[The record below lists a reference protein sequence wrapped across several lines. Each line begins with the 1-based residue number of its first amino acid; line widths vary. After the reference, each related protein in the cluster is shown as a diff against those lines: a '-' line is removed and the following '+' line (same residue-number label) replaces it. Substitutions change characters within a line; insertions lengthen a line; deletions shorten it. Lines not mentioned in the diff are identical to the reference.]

1 MSSQESFERVAQKR
15 RTRQA
20 LLVATR
26 ELLDE
31 GKQPTVPE
39 AADRAGISRATAYR
53 YFSTPMGMAEE
64 AILDALAVEF
74 EKLDLD
80 RAYEKEDAV
89 SRAVETVGAI
99 LRMVMSSE
107 RLFRTYLGLVV
118 NPESGARRGAR
129 RVSWLTRALEPLAGT
144 LAPDE
149 FRRIV
154 HGLALLTGMETIVV
168 LRDVCGLEDAD
179 IDETARWLA
188 ARIVGPAR

>member
-1 MSSQESFERVAQKR
+1 VSSQESFERVAQKR

-89 SRAVETVGAI
+89 SRAVETVSAI

-118 NPESGARRGAR
+118 NPESGVRRGAR

-188 ARIVGPAR
+188 ARIVGQTR